1 MVREVPP
8 DAAPLELR
16 VAPHGTAL
24 VVAWED
30 GRSSPITAA
39 ALRQGCR
46 CAACTAAR
54 AAGNPVATDA
64 DIAVAA
70 VEAIGGYA
78 VNIAFSD
85 GHARGIYPWSL
96 LRALAAAPTAGGI
109 NPGPAPAADPAARS

>member
-1 MVREVPP
+1 MMRELPP
-8 DAAPLELR
+8 DALPLELR
-16 VAPHGTAL
+16 VAPRGTAL

-30 GRSSPITAA
+30 GRSSSIAA
-39 ALRQGCR
+39 ATLRLGCR

-54 AAGNPVATDA
+54 GAGDPVATDA

-78 VNIAFSD
+78 VTIAFSD

-96 LRALAAAPTAGGI
+96 LRALATAPAAGGI